1 MLLNIGHTTVCPVLW
16 GKMVGGTWPFPSK
29 DHLTRYE
36 ERIRN
41 TPPFC
46 IFVLFL
52 NVLDVWY

>member
-1 MLLNIGHTTVCPVLW
+1 MLLNIGNTTVCPVLW

-29 DHLTRYE
+29 GHLTQFE

-41 TPPFC
+41 SPTFC

-52 NVLDVWY
+52 NVLNV